1 MNNKIFIGV
10 IIVLFVV
17 VGGFFIFSQS
27 DDNASES
34 TSSESSET
42 SGTVQED
49 MSIIPA
55 DLPAAVSK
63 AIERQPEPNVY
74 VIDVRTPEE
83 WEAGHVVDAM
93 LWGLD
98 EEIALGNLPPVP
110 KDSEI
115 YIYCRTGNRA
125 GQAIRILQASGY
137 TNMTNIRGLT
147 DWIDAGGAVE
157 TGA

>member
-1 MNNKIFIGV
+1 MNSKVFIG
-10 IIVLFVV
+10 IIVALFVV
-17 VGGFFIFSQS
+17 VGGIFVLSQS
-27 DDNASES
+27 DSGVNES
-34 TSSESSET
+34 KSSET
-42 SGTVQED
+42 SESVQQD
-49 MSIIPA
+49 MSLIPA
-55 DLPAAVSK
+55 DLPAAVAM

-74 VIDVRTPEE
+74 VIDVRTQEE
-83 WEAGHVVDAM
+83 WEAGHAVDAM

-98 EEIALGNLPPVP
+98 EEIAVGNLPPVP